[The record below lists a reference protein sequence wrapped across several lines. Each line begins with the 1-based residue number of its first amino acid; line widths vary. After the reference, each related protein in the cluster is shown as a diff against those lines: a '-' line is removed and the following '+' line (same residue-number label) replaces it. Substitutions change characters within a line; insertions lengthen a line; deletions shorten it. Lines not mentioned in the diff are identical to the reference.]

1 MSAHN
6 KFLSFLQNT
15 NTESSSNS
23 TFIVEAESKILSID
37 VKETDEILYLPDAE
51 TSKYDFVQYRKDFVN
66 GSRDVIIDY
75 KGFQKGKLYSHRK
88 QHITFSKFK
97 NEETGTV
104 TWIS

>member
-23 TFIVEAESKILSID
+23 TFIVEADSKILSID
-37 VKETDEILYLPDAE
+37 VKETDDIVYLPNAQ
-51 TSKYDFVQYRKDFVN
+51 TSKYDFVQFRKNFI
-66 GSRDVIIDY
+66 GGRDTIIDY
-75 KGFQKGKLYSHRK
+75 NSIQRGKFYSHRK

-97 NEETGTV
+97 TDDGFF

>member
-23 TFIVEAESKILSID
+23 TFIVEADSKILSID
-37 VKETDEILYLPDAE
+37 IKETDEVVYLPNAE
-51 TSKYDFVQYRKDFVN
+51 TSKYDFVQYRKNFINNKDCIV
-66 GSRDVIIDY
+66 DY
-75 KGFQKGKLYSHRK
+75 QGFQKGKFYGHRK

-97 NEETGTV
+97 NENGV
-104 TWIS
+104 FTWIS